1 MRQPCLG
8 VISPCLCPFPEEY
21 SHWDSRSGCRRLDSA
36 LAPRGVGEVAGM
48 YAWCLLLIF
57 VYLNRL

>member
-1 MRQPCLG
+1 MRQPCLS
-8 VISPCLCPFPEEY
+8 VISPCLCLFPEEY
-21 SHWDSRSGCRRLDSA
+21 PHWDSSPGCRRLDSA
-36 LAPRGVGEVAGM
+36 LAPRAVGEVAGM